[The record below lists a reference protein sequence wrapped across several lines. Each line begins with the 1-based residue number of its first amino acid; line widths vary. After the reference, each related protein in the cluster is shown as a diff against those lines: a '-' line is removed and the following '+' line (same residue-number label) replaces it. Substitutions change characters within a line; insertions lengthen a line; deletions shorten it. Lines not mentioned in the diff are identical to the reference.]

1 MKRFYENAAVIS
13 LAEGFSVE
21 LDGREVKTPEKRSN
35 YSPTKA
41 MADVI
46 CAEWNAQGDKV
57 IPDSMPIA
65 KMQNTAIDRVD
76 ARRDDLI
83 AELVKYAGTD
93 LLCYHSEFPQDLAER
108 QMKVWQ
114 PLLDWVAKNHDVT
127 LKVTMGILHVEQ
139 EAVQLEKIGEILQ
152 SLDSFSLTAFYTIT
166 TLCRSVSIA
175 LNVFGGNI
183 TVDQAWAAAQLDDN
197 YQIEQWGIDDEAKI
211 RQDNMKAELDA
222 AALFLDLIAVRAT

>member
-1 MKRFYENAAVIS
+1 MKRFYEKATVIS
-13 LAEGFSVE
+13 LAQGFSVE
-21 LDGREVKTPEKRSN
+21 LDGREVKTPEKRLN
-35 YSPTKA
+35 FSPTKA

-46 CAEWNAQGDKV
+46 CAEWNAQGNKV
-57 IPDSMPIA
+57 VPDSMPMA

-76 ARRDDLI
+76 GRRSDLI

-93 LLCYHSEFPQDLAER
+93 LLCYHSEFPEDLAAR
-108 QMKVWQ
+108 QKKLWQ
-114 PLLDWVAKNHDVT
+114 PLLDWVEKNHDIT
-127 LKVTMGILHVEQ
+127 LKVTSGIIHVEQ
-139 EAVQLEKIGEILQ
+139 DKAQLGKLSEFLH
-152 SLDSFSLTAFYTIT
+152 SLDSFRLTAFYTIT
-166 TLCRSVSIA
+166 TLCGSVSIA

-197 YQIEQWGIDDEAKI
+197 YQIEQWGSDDEAKI

>member
-13 LAEGFSVE
+13 TDQGFSVE
-21 LDGREVKTPEKRSN
+21 LDGREVKTPDKRPN
-35 YSPTKA
+35 LSPTKA

-46 CAEWNAQGDKV
+46 CAEWNEQENKV
-57 IPDSMPIA
+57 VPDSMPTA

-76 ARRDDLI
+76 VRRDDLI
-83 AELVKYAGTD
+83 AELVKYADTD
-93 LLCYHSEFPQDLAER
+93 LLCYHSEFPEDLAAR
-108 QMKVWQ
+108 QNKLWH

-127 LKVTMGILHVEQ
+127 LKVTSGIIHVEQ
-139 EAVQLEKIGEILQ
+139 DGTQLEKLGKFLHT
-152 SLDSFSLTAFYTIT
+152 LDSFSLTAFYNIT
-166 TLCRSVSIA
+166 TLCGSVSIA

-211 RQDNMKAELDA
+211 RQDNMKAELDTA
-222 AALFLDLIAVRAT
+222 VLFLDLIAVRAT